1 MDINLILQSLVSG
14 LLMGGV
20 FALIAIGLTLIFG
33 VMDIINF
40 AHGEFVMLGMYFS
53 YFLFGLVGID
63 PYVSILLG
71 IPLFFLFGVL
81 IQKALIERVMGA
93 RLQIQILLTL
103 GLMLFLQN
111 SALFLWGSDFRSIKV
126 GYSLSTFNL
135 GPILF
140 SFPRFVAFIVALA
153 FVALLYI
160 FLRKSDIG
168 RAIRACAVEKD
179 GAYLVGIN
187 VKRIFQLAFGIGIA
201 CAGAAGSILLPF
213 FYLSPEVGGV
223 FVVNAFIIV
232 VLGGMGNFPGA
243 LVGGLIIGIA
253 EAMGEAFLPG
263 SLKQVVS
270 FVIFIL
276 IMYFK
281 PTGLMGGKN
290 A

>member
-1 MDINLILQSLVSG
+1 
-14 LLMGGV
+14 
-20 FALIAIGLTLIFG
+20 
-33 VMDIINF
+33 
-40 AHGEFVMLGMYFS
+40 
-53 YFLFGLVGID
+53 
-63 PYVSILLG
+63 
-71 IPLFFLFGVL
+71 
-81 IQKALIERVMGA
+81 
-93 RLQIQILLTL
+93 
-103 GLMLFLQN
+103 
-111 SALFLWGSDFRSIKV
+111 
-126 GYSLSTFNL
+126 
-135 GPILF
+135 
-140 SFPRFVAFIVALA
+140 
-153 FVALLYI
+153 
-160 FLRKSDIG
+160 
-168 RAIRACAVEKD
+168 
-179 GAYLVGIN
+179 VGIN